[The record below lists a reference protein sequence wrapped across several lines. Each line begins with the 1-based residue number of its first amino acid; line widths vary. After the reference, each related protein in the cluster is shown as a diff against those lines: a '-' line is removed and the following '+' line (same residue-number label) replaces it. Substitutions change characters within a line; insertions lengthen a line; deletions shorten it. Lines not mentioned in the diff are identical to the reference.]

1 MHLLFG
7 LAMDLYFVY
16 FQSTLAETW
25 LVMELLNCGQET
37 LDNETAVEHPPFHW
51 GFVVTVHSAKKFGM
65 NLEME
70 CC

>member
-25 LVMELLNCGQET
+25 LVTELLNCGQET
-37 LDNETAVEHPPFHW
+37 LDNETAVEHPCQKDFL
-51 GFVVTVHSAKKFGM
+51 KI
-65 NLEME
+65 L
-70 CC
+70 